1 MTDYMVKALTAD
13 GMFRLFAVDATQT
26 IAEAQ
31 KRHDTWSASSAALG
45 RTLIATGLLSASR
58 LKNPRDMITV
68 RVQGDGPAGMIIADG
83 AADGTVRGYM
93 ANPHVHLPLN
103 MVGKIDVAATVGKNG
118 LLSVTKYTDGEAPF
132 TGQVPLISGELGA
145 DFTYYLAKSEQIP
158 ASMGVSVFVNADN
171 TIGVAGG
178 FLVEALPGATDA
190 ALAKLEA
197 NIKTLPLVSNM
208 LRSGLTP
215 EEILDRVVDGDK
227 LMILDQIDFAY
238 KCPCN
243 KAKFHNA
250 IATLKRADLKT
261 MIEEDGGA
269 EAVCRFC
276 GKKYEF
282 SGAELQRML
291 DKQNK

>member
-1 MTDYMVKALTAD
+1 MTDYLVKALTAD

-58 LKNPRDMITV
+58 LKNPRDLLTV
-68 RVQGDGPAGMIIADG
+68 RVQGNGPAGIIVADG
-83 AADGTVRGYM
+83 TASGTVRGYM
-93 ANPHVHLPLN
+93 TNPHVHLPLN
-103 MVGKIDVAATVGKNG
+103 ATGKIDVAATVGKEG
-118 LLSVTKYTDGEAPF
+118 MLAVTKYTDGEAPF

-158 ASMGVSVFVNADN
+158 ASMGVSVFVNPDN

-190 ALAKLEA
+190 QLAKLEE
-197 NIKTLPLVSNM
+197 NIKTLPLVSEM
-208 LRSGLTP
+208 LHAKMTP
-215 EEILDRVVDGDK
+215 EEILDRIVDGGK
-227 LMILDQIDFAY
+227 LMILDKQDFAY
-238 KCPCN
+238 KCPCT
-243 KAKFHNA
+243 KAKFYNG
-250 IATLKRADLKT
+250 IATLKRADLKA
-261 MIEEDGGA
+261 MIDEDNGA
-269 EAVCRFC
+269 EAVCKFC

-282 SGAELQRML
+282 SATELQRML
-291 DKQNK
+291 DKK